1 MASIKYNNKTLR
13 AALKDYFKNPSTIDL
28 NTWDT
33 SEVTDMS
40 KLFKNKD
47 KFNKP
52 LNSWNTANV
61 TKMNDMFFNCKE
73 FNQPLD
79 QWNTSIV
86 TDMDIMFVNCVK
98 FNQPLNSWNVS
109 RVTNMKEIFF
119 NCKEFNQPLDQ
130 WNTSSV
136 TNMRHLFSNC
146 VNFNQPLNLWNT
158 ENVTNMKEMFFNCKE
173 FNQPLNNWNTS
184 NVTVMESM
192 FVNCVKFNQPLNN
205 WNVSRVTD
213 MGSMFLNCVK
223 FNQPLNN
230 WTTEIVTNMSN
241 MFNNCETFNQ
251 PLNNWNV
258 SRVTN
263 MVNMFHGCIQFNQ
276 PLNNWNITN
285 ANLDVDSMRNIFYRC
300 GPIAQNNI
308 PLWVRAMNPNPQVRA
323 MNPNPQVRANPIP
336 PTRAVAY
343 EIHNAFNQHYDL
355 NKDKYFEIIGLPGQT
370 NSMYYTSLPNVNN
383 YIKPKLL
390 ELIQRVY
397 PADAINVKTAQMN
410 QILTTINNARDL
422 SEKPDTKLLLG
433 KTVDFLV
440 TQSNEFVRFYLDTL
454 KYDCLNAYSSDSPI
468 SCVKGMIERFYL
480 TMGDTAY
487 ALCPDPDTCN
497 NPKYNELVS
506 LFNKRFD
513 KNELT
518 QEWNETFLEDPIKR
532 EDLLKLDKEE
542 RKDHYRQF
550 MIQKYRDAGQIPT
563 EKAKQMVLRDII
575 EPEIVSLDYVFDGLQ
590 FGGTKKKTGKN
601 KSRKNKSKSRKN
613 KSRKNK
619 SKKNKSRN
627 NKSKSKK
634 Y

>member
-1 MASIKYNNKTLR
+1 MNILRGIKGIKSFIPPVKYTNATLR
-13 AALKDYFKNPSTIDL
+13 TKLLKYFYTNMPPDIDI
-28 NTWDT
+28 NSWDT

-40 KLFKNKD
+40 DLFNGRVN
-47 KFNKP
+47 FNKP
-52 LNSWNTANV
+52 LDRWDTSNV
-61 TKMNDMFFNCKE
+61 TNMEGMFLNNKT
-73 FNQPLD
+73 FNQSLD
-79 QWNTSIV
+79 
-86 TDMDIMFVNCVK
+86 
-98 FNQPLNSWNVS
+98 SWNVS
-109 RVTNMKEIFF
+109 RVTNMKE
-119 NCKEFNQPLDQ
+119 
-130 WNTSSV
+130 
-136 TNMRHLFSNC
+136 
-146 VNFNQPLNLWNT
+146 
-158 ENVTNMKEMFFNCKE
+158 MFIGCRQ

-184 NVTVMESM
+184 NVSDMEGMFLLCNNFNQPLDQWNTENVTNMSSM
-192 FVNCVKFNQPLNN
+192 FVGCKEFNQPLNTLNTSKWNTSKVINMAHMFDGCIHFNQPLNN
-205 WNVSRVTD
+205 WDTHLVRNMSY
-213 MGSMFLNCVK
+213 MFRNCIR
-223 FNQPLNN
+223 FNQPL
-230 WTTEIVTNMSN
+230 T
-241 MFNNCETFNQ
+241 
-251 PLNNWNV
+251 
-258 SRVTN
+258 
-263 MVNMFHGCIQFNQ
+263 
-276 PLNNWNITN
+276 NWNIQNVTN
-285 ANLDVDSMRNIFYRC
+285 RENMFLECNAFDLANSPRFIV
-300 GPIAQNNI
+300 PA
-308 PLWVRAMNPNPQVRA
+308 APQG
-323 MNPNPQVRANPIP
+323 
-336 PTRAVAY
+336 VAY
-343 EIHNAFNQHYDL
+343 EIHNAFNQHYAL
-355 NKDKYFEIIGLPGQT
+355 NKDKYFEIIGLP
-370 NSMYYTSLPNVNN
+370 NHPDSIYTSINVIE

-397 PADAINVKTAQMN
+397 PADAINVKTDELN
-410 QILTTINNARDL
+410 QILTTINNAREL
-422 SEKPDTKLLLG
+422 SEDPDTKLLLG

-440 TQSNEFVRFYLDTL
+440 TQPNEFVRFYLEAL
-454 KYDCLNAYSSDSPI
+454 KYDCLNAYPTGTNRS